1 MIPLGFE
8 LHLTPGQQIGLVVI
22 LGLLGVAAALPVTCV
37 LASVGAAR
45 ARRAGGSAGAN
56 GFWYWLWGTALSW
69 ATMIAGVSQHLGWW
83 SIPVG
88 WVPGLL
94 AAWLLKVR
102 TPRPGSEL
110 RWEESRRPVGE

>member
-1 MIPLGFE
+1 MGP
-8 LHLTPGQQIGLVVI
+8 P
-22 LGLLGVAAALPVTCV
+22 
-37 LASVGAAR
+37 
-45 ARRAGGSAGAN
+45 GAN

-69 ATMIAGVSQHLGWW
+69 AVMIAGVSQHLGWW

-94 AAWLLKVR
+94 AAWLLRVR

-110 RWEESRRPVGE
+110 RWGESRRPVGE